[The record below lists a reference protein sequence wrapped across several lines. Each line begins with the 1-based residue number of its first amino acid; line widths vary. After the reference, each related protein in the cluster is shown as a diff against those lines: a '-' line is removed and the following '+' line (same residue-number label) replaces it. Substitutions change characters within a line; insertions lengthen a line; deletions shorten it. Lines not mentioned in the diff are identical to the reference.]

1 MIDPESDLGI
11 IGGKIFDGFKSYH
24 ANIYI
29 RDGRITA
36 ITSDYLKAKEN
47 YDASGKYVIPGL
59 IDPHVHFALSLGK
72 YRSADD
78 FESGSVS
85 AAFGGITTYID
96 FLDPITYEDEMDE
109 KFSKRL
115 EEAKSSHIDYSFH
128 MTIAHPEIDPVTLAK
143 RTLSLGINSIKTFT
157 TYSTSNRMTDNGYI
171 LDLLKITKK
180 YGIIETFHAE
190 DDAMILHRSKMKEK
204 RLPQDLP
211 FLHPSESE
219 ASAAMS
225 IATIAKLTNGQA
237 YIVHNSSG
245 LSVKMIRKLNASE
258 NVRLETC
265 PQYLVLDDSVYK
277 KDDAYLFTLVPPLR
291 SNLESSYLYKA
302 VENGSISTIGTDHC
316 PFKKDEKFENRS
328 NYDSMPNGIGGVETA
343 FVLLY
348 NKNASDRSVNDI
360 VKLQSVNVA
369 ETFGLENKGKIV
381 IGADADIAIFDP
393 SIKWTIGIS
402 NLHTKADY
410 TPYEGKN
417 VIGKFVSVISRGRF
431 VIKDGQ
437 FVGKRLRG
445 KFVRRGK
452 VFWPTRSGMPWFTR
466 EMNS

>member
-1 MIDPESDLGI
+1 MNDLGI
-11 IGGKIFDGFKSYH
+11 TGGKIFDGFRSYI

-36 ITSDYLKAKEN
+36 ITSDYLESKEN
-47 YDASGKYVIPGL
+47 YSAVGKYVMPGL
-59 IDPHVHFALSLGK
+59 IDPHVHFSLSLGK

-96 FLDPITYEDEMDE
+96 FLDPVTHENEIEE
-109 KFSKRL
+109 KFLKRL
-115 EEAKSSHIDYSFH
+115 KEAKNSHIDYSFH
-128 MTIAHPEIDPVTLAK
+128 MTIAHPDIDPVTLAK
-143 RTLSLGINSIKTFT
+143 RTLALGINSIKTFT

-171 LDLLKITKK
+171 LDLLSITRK

-190 DDAMILHRSKMKEK
+190 DDAIILHRSKIKEK
-204 RLPQDLP
+204 HLPQDLP

-225 IATIAKLTNGQA
+225 IVTMAKLTNGQA

-245 LSVKMIRKLNASE
+245 LSVQMIKQLDAFE

-265 PQYLVLDDSVYK
+265 PQYLVLNDTLYER
-277 KDDAYLFTLVPPLR
+277 DDAYLYTLVPPLR
-291 SNLESSYLYKA
+291 SRLESFYLYEALKD
-302 VENGSISTIGTDHC
+302 GSISTVGTDHC
-316 PFKKDEKFENRS
+316 PFTKAEKFENRL
-328 NYDSMPNGIGGVETA
+328 NYDSMPNGIGGVETS

-348 NKNASDRSVNDI
+348 NKDRSEKIINDL
-360 VKLQSVNVA
+360 VRVQSVNVA
-369 ETFGLENKGKIV
+369 ETFGLKNKGKIV
-381 IGADADIAIFDP
+381 VGADADIAIFDP
-393 SIKWTIGIS
+393 TFKWTIGIS

-410 TPYEGKN
+410 TPYEGRD
-417 VIGKFVSVISRGRF
+417 VIGKFVSVLSRGRF
-431 VIKDGQ
+431 VIKDGE

-445 KFVRRGK
+445 KFVKRRK
-452 VFWPTRSGMPWFTR
+452 VFWPTRSEMPLFTR
-466 EMNS
+466 EMNL

>member
-1 MIDPESDLGI
+1 MNDLGI
-11 IGGKIFDGFKSYH
+11 IDGKVFDGFKTYR

-36 ITSDYLKAKEN
+36 ITSDYLEAKEN
-47 YDASGKYVIPGL
+47 YEVFGKYVMPGL

-96 FLDPITYEDEMDE
+96 FLDPITHENEIDE
-109 KFSKRL
+109 KFLKRL
-115 EEAKSSHIDYSFH
+115 EEAKNSHIDYSFH
-128 MTIAHPEIDPVTLAK
+128 MTIAHPDIEPVTLAK

-157 TYSTSNRMTDNGYI
+157 TYSTSNRMTGNGYI
-171 LDLLKITKK
+171 LDLLAITKK

-190 DDAMILHRSKMKEK
+190 DDAMILYRSKMKE
-204 RLPQDLP
+204 RHLPQDLP

-225 IATIAKLTNGQA
+225 IATIAKLTDGQA

-245 LSVKMIRKLNASE
+245 FSVKMIEKLNASE

-265 PQYLVLDDSVYK
+265 PQYLVLNDALYQ
-277 KDDAYLFTLVPPLR
+277 KDDAYLYTLVPPLR
-291 SNLESSYLYKA
+291 SRLESSYLYEA
-302 VENGSISTIGTDHC
+302 VENGLISTVGTDHC
-316 PFKKDEKFENRS
+316 PFKKDEKFENKLD
-328 NYDSMPNGIGGVETA
+328 YDSMPNGIGGVETS

-348 NKNASDRSVNDI
+348 NENCSEKNVNDL
-360 VKLQSVNVA
+360 VRLQSVNVA
-369 ETFGLENKGKIV
+369 ETFGLKNKGKIV
-381 IGADADIAIFDP
+381 VGADADIAIFDP
-393 SIKWTIGIS
+393 SIQWTIGIS

-417 VIGKFVSVISRGRF
+417 VKGKFVSVISRGRF
-431 VIKDGQ
+431 VVKDGQ

-452 VFWPTRSGMPWFTR
+452 VFWPTRSGTPWFIR